1 MEDLVAQAVAEV
13 MMAELDQVDLVL
25 QVKATAEE
33 MVSKAVAAEAE
44 AVKAALAQVHQEAQA
59 ELVELDFKV
68 AQLHL
73 QHHQETMASTH
84 QVDQEETTPQLTMA
98 EVLVMEAQLL
108 GILAVA
114 VVLEEMAVL
123 VLEDQVLQFFITQQ
137 DHN

>member
-25 QVKATAEE
+25 QVKVTMAAA
-33 MVSKAVAAEAE
+33 VAKAAVAAAEAE
-44 AVKAALAQVHQEAQA
+44 EALRYLLHQEAQA

-73 QHHQETMASTH
+73 QHHQETMVSTH

>member
-25 QVKATAEE
+25 QVKVTMAAA
-33 MVSKAVAAEAE
+33 VSKAAVAAAEAE
-44 AVKAALAQVHQEAQA
+44 KALLDLLHQEAQA

-84 QVDQEETTPQLTMA
+84 QVDQEETTQLLTMV
-98 EVLVMEAQLL
+98 EVLVTEATQLVT
-108 GILAVA
+108 LAVA

-123 VLEDQVLQFFITQQ
+123 EMEDQELQFSTTHQV
-137 DHN
+137 HN